1 MTVLVTGAGGF
12 LGGHL
17 TDLLIE
23 RGEAVRILAR
33 PDEDVMRLE
42 QAGVEVVR
50 GDLIDRSALEAAV
63 DGVEHVLHCAA
74 RTGPWG
80 PEFEYK
86 KINVFGTEILLETA
100 LAAGVRRFVHVSSIT
115 VHGVDIQGSAD
126 ETAPLRGGTDPY
138 SRTKVAGELALQQMI
153 KHKNAPVT
161 IVRPGLIY
169 GPRDTNS
176 FARFARL
183 IEQGKMPIIGS
194 GHNHVP
200 LIYVRDVAQGI
211 LLASEVEQAVGRA
224 YLLVN
229 DEPVTQLDYFT
240 AIARALGVEPP
251 RLHIPY
257 RLALALGATAEIAGH
272 LAHMQQPP
280 PLMRFG
286 LQQIGGE
293 NRFLISRARSELSF
307 SPRVNLAD
315 GVRQGID
322 WYRQQRSL

>member
-1 MTVLVTGAGGF
+1 
-12 LGGHL
+12 
-17 TDLLIE
+17 
-23 RGEAVRILAR
+23 
-33 PDEDVMRLE
+33 
-42 QAGVEVVR
+42 
-50 GDLIDRSALEAAV
+50 
-63 DGVEHVLHCAA
+63 
-74 RTGPWG
+74 
-80 PEFEYK
+80 
-86 KINVFGTEILLETA
+86 
-100 LAAGVRRFVHVSSIT
+100 
-115 VHGVDIQGSAD
+115 
-126 ETAPLRGGTDPY
+126 
-138 SRTKVAGELALQQMI
+138 
-153 KHKNAPVT
+153 
-161 IVRPGLIY
+161 
-169 GPRDTNS
+169 
-176 FARFARL
+176 
-183 IEQGKMPIIGS
+183 IGS

-211 LLASEVEQAVGRA
+211 LLASEAEQAVGRA

-293 NRFLISRARSELSF
+293 NRFLISRARSELGF
-307 SPRVNLAD
+307 SPQVNLAD

-322 WYRQQRSL
+322 WYRKQLSL